1 MIKVGCCGFPVAR
14 KEYFKNFG
22 LVEVQKTFYKPP
34 KLETA
39 IRWREEAP
47 QEFEFAVKA
56 WQLITHPPSSPT
68 YRKAGIDVA
77 NESKYG
83 YFRPTKEVFDAW
95 ERTAEIADALKA
107 EVVVFQCPASFKE
120 EKGSIRNMREFFSSI
135 DRKFIYAWE
144 PRGKW
149 NDAAV
154 KKICEELGIIH
165 CVDPFKN
172 ESVYGTPKYF
182 RLHGRNGY
190 RYDYSIEELQELRE
204 MCKNDAYCL
213 FNNTKMYKNAIE
225 FKNLIGN
232 ENLRAQK
239 R

>member
-1 MIKVGCCGFPVAR
+1 MAR

-56 WQLITHPPSSPT
+56 WQLITHPPGSPT

-107 EVVVFQCPASFKE
+107 EVMVFQCPASFRE
-120 EKGSIRNMREFFSSI
+120 EKGSIRNMREFF
-135 DRKFIYAWE
+135 
-144 PRGKW
+144 
-149 NDAAV
+149 
-154 KKICEELGIIH
+154 
-165 CVDPFKN
+165 
-172 ESVYGTPKYF
+172 
-182 RLHGRNGY
+182 
-190 RYDYSIEELQELRE
+190 LR
-204 MCKNDAYCL
+204 
-213 FNNTKMYKNAIE
+213 
-225 FKNLIGN
+225 
-232 ENLRAQK
+232 
-239 R
+239 

>member
-1 MIKVGCCGFPVAR
+1 MAR

-95 ERTAEIADALKA
+95 ERTAEIADALHAKIII
-107 EVVVFQCPASFKE
+107 FQCPASFKE

-135 DRKFIYAWE
+135 GRNFIYAWE

-149 NDAAV
+149 NDATV
-154 KKICEELGIIH
+154 KKICEELDIIH

-213 FNNTKMYKNAIE
+213 FNNTEMYKNAIE

>member
-22 LVEVQKTFYKPP
+22 LVEVQKTFYKPL

-68 YRKAGIDVA
+68 YRKAGIGVA

-107 EVVVFQCPASFKE
+107 EVVVFQCPASFNE
-120 EKGSIRNMREFFSSI
+120 EKGGIRNMREFFSSI